1 MTKAGLK
8 TSISDISKTC
18 EWLSTMKQNDKPYKC
33 EYCGSSYVREKTLF
47 AHMCEKKR
55 RALQKDEKRVR
66 YGFYAFGRFY
76 KLSAGNKKEKT
87 YEDFCKSPYYNAF
100 VKFGSFLNNVQPLYP
115 EKYID
120 YVVTS
125 GVKLDHWCRDE
136 MYEKYAI
143 ELIQKEGVET
153 ALERSVMTMMEW
165 ADENDPAPWNH
176 YFEHVS
182 LNRAVWHIKDGKI
195 SPWLLL
201 NCKSGKEMLS
211 KFNDEQL
218 NMIFHIV
225 DPSHWALRFKRQLR
239 DVELVKEVVKESS
252 L

>member
-1 MTKAGLK
+1 MQLMTKA
-8 TSISDISKTC
+8 
-18 EWLSTMKQNDKPYKC
+18 YKC
-33 EYCGSSYVREKTLF
+33 EYCGSSYVREKTLI

-66 YGFYAFGRFY
+66 HGFYAFQRFY
-76 KLSAGNKKEKT
+76 KLSAGSKKEKT
-87 YEDFCKSPYYNAF
+87 YEEFCKSQYYNAF
-100 VKFGSFLNNVQPLYP
+100 VKFGSFISNVRPLYP

-143 ELIQKEGVET
+143 ELILKENVET
-153 ALERSVMTMMEW
+153 ALERSITTMVEW
-165 ADENDPAPWNH
+165 ATENNSVWNH
-176 YFEHVS
+176 YFNYVS
-182 LNRAVWHIKDGKI
+182 PNRAVWQIKDGKI

-201 NCKSGKEMLS
+201 NSKTGKDMLS

-218 NMIFHIV
+218 DMVYHVIN
-225 DPSHWALRFKRQLR
+225 PEHWALRFRRQVR
-239 DVELVKEVVKESS
+239 DVELVKQVVKESN

>member
-1 MTKAGLK
+1 
-8 TSISDISKTC
+8 
-18 EWLSTMKQNDKPYKC
+18 
-33 EYCGSSYVREKTLF
+33 
-47 AHMCEKKR
+47 MCEKKR

-66 YGFYAFGRFY
+66 YGFYAFQRFY
-76 KLSAGNKKEKT
+76 EKSMMSKNTKT
-87 YEDFCKSPYYNAF
+87 YEDFCSSQYYNAF

-125 GVKLDHWCRDE
+125 GVKLDHWCKED
-136 MYEKYAI
+136 MYQKYAI

-153 ALERSVMTMMEW
+153 ALERSVTTMMDW
-165 ADENDPAPWNH
+165 ADEQSDAPWNH
-176 YFEHVS
+176 YFYHVS

-201 NCKSGKEMLS
+201 NCKSGKEMLG

-225 DPSHWALRFKRQLR
+225 NPSHWALRFKRQPK
-239 DVELVKEVVKESS
+239 DVELVKEIVKESN

>member
-1 MTKAGLK
+1 MQLMTKA
-8 TSISDISKTC
+8 
-18 EWLSTMKQNDKPYKC
+18 YKC
-33 EYCGSSYVREKTLF
+33 EYCGSSYVREKTLI

-66 YGFYAFGRFY
+66 HGFYAFQRFY
-76 KLSAGNKKEKT
+76 KLSAGSKKEKT
-87 YEDFCKSPYYNAF
+87 YEEFCKSQYYNAF
-100 VKFGSFLNNVQPLYP
+100 VKFGSFISNVRPLYP

-143 ELIQKEGVET
+143 ELILKENVET
-153 ALERSVMTMMEW
+153 ALERSITTMVEW
-165 ADENDPAPWNH
+165 ANENNSVWNH
-176 YFEHVS
+176 YFNYVS
-182 LNRAVWHIKDGKI
+182 PNRAVWQIKDGKI

-201 NCKSGKEMLS
+201 NSKTGKDMLS

-218 NMIFHIV
+218 DMVYHVIN
-225 DPSHWALRFKRQLR
+225 PEHWALRFRRQVR
-239 DVELVKEVVKESS
+239 DVELVKQVVKESN